1 MPEKAIFFDL
11 YQTLIN
17 VDASREKEGKET
29 GFREIITPFLAG
41 KGASEAE
48 ASLVQQHCNNELN
61 KFYKEHD
68 KELNYHSF
76 PDILTAAFKKH
87 YNLIISDA
95 EMNDL
100 VYEFRKISRGFL
112 HLYEGVREVLANL
125 STDYTLSIA
134 SHTQGMYTEREL
146 EELDIKRYFQHRIYS
161 SDIGF
166 KKTSDQFYQY
176 CLKTV
181 GLDPNNCVMV
191 GDNLYKD
198 IYMSQRNR
206 MRTVWIMNPLTKDKK
221 ADIQPEAS
229 LPLEDINNLPD
240 IIAKIFN

>member
-29 GFREIITPFLAG
+29 GFREIITPFLVG
-41 KGASEAE
+41 KGVSEAE

-87 YNLIISDA
+87 YSLITSDA
-95 EMNDL
+95 EMHDL

-112 HLYEGVREVLANL
+112 HLYEGVNEVLADL
-125 STDYTLSIA
+125 SGKYTLSIA

-146 EELDIKRYFQHRIYS
+146 EELDIKRYFIRILYFFERPAAGILGTRIRKIITCSCSNYKKGSAGNFHRAS
-161 SDIGF
+161 
-166 KKTSDQFYQY
+166 
-176 CLKTV
+176 V
-181 GLDPNNCVMV
+181 
-191 GDNLYKD
+191 
-198 IYMSQRNR
+198 NR
-206 MRTVWIMNPLTKDKK
+206 M
-221 ADIQPEAS
+221 IQAQLNS
-229 LPLEDINNLPD
+229 GTSVLLATTATL
-240 IIAKIFN
+240 ARRRSACA